1 MKTSSRVPISRI
13 YDAISMLNKLRRR
26 LRRVRSLI
34 RDAETPEPY
43 RVALRYEEQITMSV
57 IETTAYSLG
66 ADARDAGGGA

>member
-13 YDAISMLNKLRRR
+13 YDAISAMNKLRRR
-26 LRRVRSLI
+26 LRMVRSLI

-43 RVALRYEEQITMSV
+43 RLALRHEERSIMSR
-57 IETTAYSLG
+57 IETTAYCLG